1 MRQLAELFSRLAAKI
16 RGLDYVDERA
26 LKELI
31 RELQRVLLRAD
42 VTIELVQEISRRIEE
57 KVKGDRVPPGVPLKE
72 YIIYVL
78 YEELVRLLGGE
89 KAQSPTVRK
98 KPYVIMLVGV
108 EGSGKTTTAAKI
120 ANFYKRKGLRVGLV
134 QTDTYRPAAY
144 DQLKQL
150 AAKIGANF
158 FDERPVDPVEAAR
171 RGVGAL
177 SGSVD
182 VIIIDTAGRHRNE
195 AELLEEAK
203 AIYEAVRPDEVVL
216 VVDAT
221 IGRQAALQAETF
233 SKYVPLGSVA
243 ITKMDSSARGGGA
256 LAAVAATNAAVKFIG
271 VGEDIDELELFDP
284 RRFVSR
290 LLGMGDIGALV
301 EKVREVV
308 EEANIEEE
316 MEHGKLTLR
325 AFMKQL
331 EAISKLGPLN
341 KLMGM
346 LPSPLMG
353 KLREEQLEMSAEK
366 LKKWRAILRSM
377 TREELENPHLLN
389 ASRIKRIAMGS
400 GTSVRDVKELLQ
412 AYEQAKK
419 ILRTLK
425 RQGRRIRGLERI

>member
-1 MRQLAELFSRLAAKI
+1 MKQLAELFSRLAARIK
-16 RGLDYVDERA
+16 GLEYVDEKA

-42 VTIELVQEISRRIEE
+42 VTVELVQEISRRIEE

-72 YIIYVL
+72 YLIYVL

-89 KAQSPTVRK
+89 KSQSPTVRK
-98 KPYVIMLVGV
+98 KPHVIMLVGV

-120 ANFYKRKGLRVGLV
+120 ASFYRRRGLRVGLV

-150 AAKIGANF
+150 ASRIGASF
-158 FDERPVDPVEAAR
+158 FDERPSDPVETAR
-171 RGVGAL
+171 RGVEAL
-177 SGSVD
+177 SASTD

-195 AELLEEAK
+195 VELLEEAR
-203 AIYEAVRPDEVVL
+203 AIYEAVRPDEVML

-233 SKYVPLGSVA
+233 SRYVPLSSVT

-256 LAAVAATNAAVKFIG
+256 LAAVAATNATVRFIG
-271 VGEDIDELELFDP
+271 VGEDIDEIELFDP

-290 LLGMGDIGALV
+290 LLGMGDIGTLV
-301 EKVREVV
+301 EKVREVI

-316 MEHGKLTLR
+316 VEHGKLTLR

-331 EAISKLGPLN
+331 EALSKLGPLN

-366 LKKWRAILRSM
+366 LKRWRAILRSM
-377 TREELENPHLLN
+377 TPEELENPHLIN

-412 AYEQAKK
+412 AYEQARRL
-419 ILRTLK
+419 LRTLK